1 MLKKVYVEITNTCN
15 LACGFC
21 RGTGRAPRETDP
33 AEFAVIA
40 AKLRPY
46 TEYIYLHL
54 LGEPLTHTRLEEI
67 LATCREMKYKVT
79 VVTNGTLMGEKAA
92 VLRDCGCLYKICYSL
107 HAYEANALPLSLDA
121 YLSPIFDFA
130 RTSAKTGV
138 INVLKLWNGGGQNAL
153 NEEILQ
159 KIHAY
164 FGTQP
169 TPARS
174 GFTVTQNVHVDLAD
188 RFGWPDL
195 AADETPPRFCMALR
209 DQLGVLADGT
219 AVPCCLDA
227 DGALALGNLLTDG
240 VEEILHSPRAKRIKE
255 GFSQG
260 KAEEDL
266 CRRCDF
272 AKRKF
277 G

>member
-1 MLKKVYVEITNTCN
+1 MLKKVYVEIINVCN
-15 LACGFC
+15 LTCGFC
-21 RGTGRAPRETDP
+21 RGTRRAPGEMDP
-33 AEFAVIA
+33 DSFRVIA
-40 AKLRPY
+40 GALRPH

-54 LGEPLTHTRLEEI
+54 LGEPLLHSRLEEI
-67 LATCREMKYKVT
+67 LAVCRELNYKVT
-79 VVTNGTLMGEKAA
+79 VVTNGTLIGEKAA

-107 HAYEANALPLSLDA
+107 HAYEANALPLTLDE
-121 YLSPIFDFA
+121 YLTPILRFA
-130 RTSAKTGV
+130 EESAASGT

-153 NEEILQ
+153 NEEIMQ
-159 KIHAY
+159 KISAY

-169 TPARS
+169 TPARR

-195 AADETPPRFCMALR
+195 SADETPPRFCMALR
-209 DQLGVLADGT
+209 DQLGVLWDGT

-227 DGALALGNLLTDG
+227 DGSLALGNLLTDS
-240 VEEILHSPRAKRIKE
+240 VEEILNSQRAKRIKD

-260 KAEEDL
+260 RAAEDL

>member
-1 MLKKVYVEITNTCN
+1 MLKKVYVEITNVCN
-15 LACGFC
+15 LSCAFC
-21 RGTGRAPRETDP
+21 RGTVRAPREMDP
-33 AEFAVIA
+33 ADFAVIA
-40 AKLRPY
+40 GKLRPY

-54 LGEPLTHTRLEEI
+54 LGEPLTHPRLEEI
-67 LATCREMKYKVT
+67 LAVCRDLKYKVT
-79 VVTNGTLMGEKAA
+79 IVTNGTLIGEKAD
-92 VLRDCGCLYKICYSL
+92 VLQSCGCLYKICYSL

-121 YLSPIFDFA
+121 YLLPILAFA
-130 RTSAKTGV
+130 RASAGTGV

-153 NEEILQ
+153 NKEILQ
-159 KIHAY
+159 KISAY
-164 FGTQP
+164 FGTAL

-195 AADETPPRFCMALR
+195 TADETPPRFCMALR

-227 DGALALGNLLTDG
+227 DGTLALGSLLTDG
-240 VEEILHSPRAKRIKE
+240 AEEILNSPRAKRLVN

-260 KAEEDL
+260 KAAEDL

-272 AKRKF
+272 AKQRF